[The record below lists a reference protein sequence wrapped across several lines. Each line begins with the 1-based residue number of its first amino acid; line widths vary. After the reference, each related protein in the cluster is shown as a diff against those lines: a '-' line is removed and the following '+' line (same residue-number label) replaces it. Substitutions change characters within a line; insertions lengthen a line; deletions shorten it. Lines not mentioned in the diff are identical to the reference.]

1 MYLMPFCEKP
11 GSQANAISPHLTI
24 MNCIRPRIRHGLLA
38 ACLGWAA
45 FAFAQT
51 PISGPLTESA
61 HWTPENGP
69 YIVSGQVVVDNG
81 AVLDID
87 AGVDIY
93 MAAQASL
100 TIRSG
105 GIRAKG
111 TPTGVIRVLPDK
123 VRQGQQPTPGDWGQW
138 VFEPGTVDTQLD
150 HVLFENGEG
159 LVVNGSAPIFNHL
172 DLRHHAGPAI
182 TIDLAASPSG
192 AGNQAVGNALNGI
205 LVPAG
210 EISGLVKW
218 GLKGIPYVV
227 TSTGVGIGAAPA
239 LTALAPNTLEQ
250 GDKATVTVSGT
261 RLDGLTEVAFDS
273 AGIETTVQSGD
284 SVSANI
290 SLSVPV
296 DAPPG
301 IVTLRGLT
309 DAGKVEFPS
318 ALTIEAMKAPVVNSM
333 TPQSVNR
340 GVETSIL
347 MTGTSLGAAHVTAA
361 APGLNIVGES
371 PGKTVLSFRLGVD
384 ANVPAGTYQL
394 NVSNPVGSQL
404 VSVEVISEDQS
415 ELPDFYMIPSMA
427 VLAADNTF
435 QRLTLRVKQT
445 APVDRVFS
453 VAMSNPAIAT
463 VSAAEAVLPAGA
475 YETAILAKGL
485 AAGGTALIVSGGGM
499 AIPLEI
505 PVEVVSGALAPQFVV
520 TRPVGVFRGSP
531 FINEGA
537 YMFSASVGVVRG
549 SRFSDSSF
557 VAARPVTV
565 YMGSRWWAG
574 NGTWVSPTVGIVRTP
589 D

>member
-1 MYLMPFCEKP
+1 MKIIENTRILSRLAYSATFDRMDW
-11 GSQANAISPHLTI
+11 
-24 MNCIRPRIRHGLLA
+24 IRLRIRHGLFA

-51 PISGPLTESA
+51 PISGSLTESA

-69 YIVSGQVVVDNG
+69 YILSGPVVVDNG

-100 TIRSG
+100 TVLSG
-105 GIRAKG
+105 TIRAKG
-111 TPTGVIRVLPDK
+111 TPTGVIRVLSDK
-123 VRQGQQPTPGDWGQW
+123 TRQGQTPAPGDWEQW
-138 VFEPGTVDTQLD
+138 VFESGTVNTQLD
-150 HVLFENGEG
+150 HVLFQNGKG
-159 LVVNGSAPIFNHL
+159 LAVHGASPIFNHL

-192 AGNQAVGNALNGI
+192 IGNQAIGNTLNGI
-205 LVPAG
+205 LVPPG

-227 TSTGVGIGAAPA
+227 TSAGVGIGAAPA

-273 AGIETTVQSGD
+273 AGIETAVQSGN

-309 DAGKVEFPS
+309 DAGKVEFPA

-333 TPQSVNR
+333 TPKAVNR

-361 APGLNIVGES
+361 TPGLNIVGES
-371 PGKTVLSFRLGVD
+371 PAKTVLSFRLGVD
-384 ANVPAGTYQL
+384 ANTPAGTYQL

-415 ELPDFYMIPSMA
+415 EQPGFYMIPPVA
-427 VLAADNTF
+427 VLATDNTF
-435 QRLTLRVKQT
+435 QRLILRVKQT

-463 VSAAEAVLPAGA
+463 VSAAEVVLPAGA

-499 AIPLEI
+499 VIPLEI
-505 PVEVVSGALAPQFVV
+505 PVEVVSGVLAPQFVV
-520 TRPVGVFRGSP
+520 TRPVGVFWGPSY
-531 FINEGA
+531 FSSGA
-537 YMFSASVGVVRG
+537 YASASVGVVRG
-549 SRFSDSSF
+549 SRFSASPF
-557 VAARPVTV
+557 TMALPVTV

>member
-1 MYLMPFCEKP
+1 MKSG
-11 GSQANAISPHLTI
+11 GSHPVLAKAKRL
-24 MNCIRPRIRHGLLA
+24 GLLF

-45 FAFAQT
+45 FALAQT
-51 PISGPLTESA
+51 PISGTLTESA
-61 HWTPENGP
+61 HWTQANSP
-69 YIVSGQVVVDNG
+69 YLVSGPVVVDNG
-81 AVLDID
+81 AILEID

-100 TIRSG
+100 TVHSG
-105 GIRAKG
+105 AIHAKG
-111 TPTGVIRVLPDK
+111 TPTGIIRVLSDK
-123 VRQGQQPTPGDWGQW
+123 TRQGQTPAPGDWEQW
-138 VFEPGTVDTQLD
+138 VFEPGTVNTQLD
-150 HVLFENGEG
+150 HVLFQNGKG
-159 LVVNGSAPIFNHL
+159 LAVHGSAPIFNHL

-182 TIDLAASPSG
+182 TVDLVASPSG
-192 AGNQAVGNALNGI
+192 IGNQAIGNTLNGI
-205 LVPAG
+205 LVPPG

-227 TSTGVGIGAAPA
+227 TSAGVGIGAAPA

-273 AGIETTVQSGD
+273 AGIEAVVQSSN

-290 SLSVPV
+290 SLSIPA

-301 IVTLRGLT
+301 IVTLRGVT
-309 DAGKVEFPS
+309 DAGKVEFPA
-318 ALTIEAMKAPVVNSM
+318 ALTIAAMKAPVVNSM
-333 TPQSVNR
+333 TPQAVNR

-347 MTGTSLGAAHVTAA
+347 LTGTSLGAAHVTAA
-361 APGLNIVGES
+361 TPGLNIVGES

-384 ANVPAGTYQL
+384 ANVPAGTYPL
-394 NVSNPVGSQL
+394 NVSNPAGSQL
-404 VSVEVISEDQS
+404 VSIKVISDNQS
-415 ELPDFYMIPSMA
+415 EQPNFYMIPSVA

-445 APVDRVFS
+445 TPVDRVFS
-453 VAMSNPAIAT
+453 VTMSNPAIAT
-463 VSAAEAVLPAGA
+463 VSAATVILPAGM

-520 TRPVGVFRGSP
+520 TRPVGVFWGPS
-531 FINEGA
+531 
-537 YMFSASVGVVRG
+537 YFSSGNYASATVGVVRG
-549 SRFSDSSF
+549 SRFSASPF
-557 VAARPVTV
+557 TMAQPITV
-565 YMGSRWWAG
+565 YLGSRWWAG
-574 NGTWVSPTVGIVRTP
+574 KGTWVSPTVGIVRTSN
-589 D
+589 